1 MRERHGAFVVDEI
14 GKWSRAPM
22 VDDEEITSSDMIMA
36 TLFIDEP
43 RCIFSTKDL
52 RVITKTLTK
61 YTPTSSHHFW
71 YTEGKRIIYARFGF
85 TFRPSKSINFN
96 WT

>member
-1 MRERHGAFVVDEI
+1 MVDEI

-22 VDDEEITSSDMIMA
+22 VDDEDITSSDMIMA

-71 YTEGKRIIYARFGF
+71 YRRQENNLC
-85 TFRPSKSINFN
+85 TFWIHIRAF
-96 WT
+96 